1 MVVSTTPRL
10 TLNEFTHA
18 DAPFIL
24 ELVNNAG
31 WLRYIG
37 DRNVHSIDD
46 AIAYLDNGPLKSY
59 AENGFGLWRVDLRN
73 TGEPIGMCG
82 LIKRPDLDGPDIGFA
97 FLEEFQ
103 GQGYG
108 SEASQATISLV
119 RDRLRLPELLAIVQ
133 SDNEGS
139 IALLKK
145 NGFLYDKVVISG
157 AKMEPLQLYRLSL
170 V

>member
-1 MVVSTTPRL
+1 MLVAATPRL
-10 TLNEFTHA
+10 VLKEFTHG

-24 ELVNNAG
+24 ELVNSAG

-37 DRNVHSIDD
+37 DRNVHSIED
-46 AIAYLDNGPLKSY
+46 AIDYLDKGPLKSY
-59 AENGFGLWRVDLRN
+59 ADNGFGLWRVDLRT

-82 LIKRPDLDGPDIGFA
+82 LIRRSDLEGPDIGFA
-97 FLEEFQ
+97 FLPDYQ

-108 SEASQATISLV
+108 SEASQATIAVV
-119 RDRLRLPELLAIVQ
+119 RDRLRLPELFAIVQ
-133 SDNEGS
+133 PDNDGS